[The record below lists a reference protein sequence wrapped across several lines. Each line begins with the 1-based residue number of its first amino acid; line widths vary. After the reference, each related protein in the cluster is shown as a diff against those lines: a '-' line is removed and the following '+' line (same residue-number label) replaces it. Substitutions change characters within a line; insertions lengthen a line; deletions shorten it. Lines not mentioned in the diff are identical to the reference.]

1 MNDIEQVLD
10 NIRCNSSLL
19 SRYHQKRFLVLK
31 SRLKYYKISCIVL
44 SALNSVGAVSIQP
57 FMSQV
62 YISLVNMIISLVVGI
77 IGSIEMYYGITRQM
91 ETESNGSRDFYILS
105 CDIFKFLSLREDNK
119 AEGAV
124 EFLNTSYN
132 RYIKLVETSI
142 VLKKKV
148 EDKLAVVTIVF
159 PTKVT
164 NNIIPPQT
172 PPSLQSVNLSSNL
185 SIETLQETSSEE
197 NI

>member
-1 MNDIEQVLD
+1 
-10 NIRCNSSLL
+10 
-19 SRYHQKRFLVLK
+19 
-31 SRLKYYKISCIVL
+31 
-44 SALNSVGAVSIQP
+44 
-57 FMSQV
+57 
-62 YISLVNMIISLVVGI
+62 MIISLIVGI

-119 AEGAV
+119 TEGAV

-148 EDKLAVVTIVF
+148 EDKLAVITIVF
-159 PTKVT
+159 PTKIT

-172 PPSLQSVNLSSNL
+172 PPSLQSVYLNSNL

-197 NI
+197 NV

>member
-31 SRLKYYKISCIVL
+31 SRLKYYKIPIIVL
-44 SALNSVGAVSIQP
+44 SALNSVGAVSLQP
-57 FMSQV
+57 FVAQIFVSLINMV
-62 YISLVNMIISLVVGI
+62 ISLIVGI
-77 IGSIEMYYGITRQM
+77 IGSIEMYFGITRQM

-105 CDIFKFLSLREDNK
+105 CDIFKFLSLRDDNK
-119 AEGAV
+119 TESAV

-148 EDKLAVVTIVF
+148 EDKLSVVSIVF
-159 PTKVT
+159 PTNIT
-164 NNIIPPQT
+164 NFIIPPQT
-172 PPSLQSVNLSSNL
+172 PPSLQSINLSSNL
-185 SIETLQETSSEE
+185 SVETLQEASSEE
-197 NI
+197 NV